1 MRHTCC
7 AGRGPTRSAARGAVL
22 ALASGALAAGA
33 LASPSPSAAAAPK
46 SGDCAPGELC
56 LWPRPGFHGER
67 HVYERARV
75 SPGRCLRLPD
85 GTSARSFGN
94 RTGRPVTVYE
104 SAECAETAE
113 FHTHPSGSW
122 TPEGAYRVRAFK
134 VWER

>member
-1 MRHTCC
+1 MT
-7 AGRGPTRSAARGAVL
+7 RGPLPGGLLRGAARGAVL
-22 ALASGALAAGA
+22 ALVSGVLAVVH
-33 LASPSPSAAAAPK
+33 LASPSTAAAAGPK
-46 SGDCAPGELC
+46 PGDCAQGELC

-67 HVYERARV
+67 HVYERARLT
-75 SPGRCLRLPD
+75 PGRCLRLPD
-85 GTSARSFGN
+85 GAGARSFGN

-104 SAECAETAE
+104 SGECAETAE